1 MKDKVC
7 TQTLE
12 EIRLDFVG
20 SAHEFGG
27 KLNQKTNKPKNPN
40 MCCDRQLYDA
50 DKRGVVVGGETPK
63 IRPERCLTNRE
74 KKKKKIKDATETLSD
89 TSVKTLQRLAR
100 GCNPS

>member
-12 EIRLDFVG
+12 EIRFDFVG
-20 SAHEFGG
+20 SARLGG
-27 KLNQKTNKPKNPN
+27 KLNQKPNKPKNPN

-74 KKKKKIKDATETLSD
+74 KKKKSKRRQKH
-89 TSVKTLQRLAR
+89 
-100 GCNPS
+100 

>member
-12 EIRLDFVG
+12 EIRFDFVG
-20 SAHEFGG
+20 SARLGG
-27 KLNQKTNKPKNPN
+27 KLNQKPNKPKNPN

-74 KKKKKIKDATETLSD
+74 KKKNQRGDRNIKWHICENTP
-89 TSVKTLQRLAR
+89 TSGAWL
-100 GCNPS
+100 

>member
-27 KLNQKTNKPKNPN
+27 KLNQKPNKPKKQN

-50 DKRGVVVGGETPK
+50 DKRGVVGGETPK

-74 KKKKKIKDATETLSD
+74 KKKKIKDATETLSD
-89 TSVKTLQRLAR
+89 TSVKTLHRLAR
-100 GCNPS
+100 GFNPS